1 MNEVGASVL
10 LVADDG
16 PDFGLGHLRRLE
28 YLQKTLEPEIRQR
41 SILISRETYPP
52 ACRSK
57 LRHKPFW
64 QEVCEEMTSIKPFL
78 CVFDLSYTCWEQ
90 TWAQVLLAMQPSAE
104 SIAIDVPLDWVSRF
118 DHVIHP
124 GIVKSEFLEGLANWH
139 GGPEWVLAK
148 RDPTWIQQFGVP
160 KVTVLTGSQAF
171 ESFQGWLT
179 PQLEKLTESKVKVN
193 WVVGKHREEKIPQL
207 NSGGS
212 AVTYVSDA
220 LLAARFAASTV
231 VLTRFGVTA
240 FESTAQ
246 GVPTI
251 ILPGWTE
258 SEEREVMAFER
269 CGVALVAK
277 SESEVGHLAHQ
288 LAHDMELQQAL
299 STTSRNFFELKQEHP
314 ASRLVSQIASEQI
327 NG

>member
-1 MNEVGASVL
+1 MSVL

-28 YLQKTLEPEIRQR
+28 FLQKTLEPTIRR
-41 SILISRETYPP
+41 SSILISREMYPP
-52 ACRSK
+52 ACRNRV
-57 LRHKPFW
+57 RHKPFW
-64 QEVCEEMTSIKPFL
+64 QEVCEEMASKEPLL
-78 CVFDLSYTCWEQ
+78 CVFDLSFKSWETKWAEVQ
-90 TWAQVLLAMQPSAE
+90 TAMPLSAK
-104 SIAIDVPLDWVSRF
+104 SIGVDVPLDWVSRF

-124 GIVKSEFLEGLANWH
+124 GIVKPELLEDLGNWH

-148 RDPTWIQQFGVP
+148 RNPPWIQQFGVP
-160 KVTVLTGSQAF
+160 KVTVVTGSQAL
-171 ESFQGWLT
+171 EGFQEWLT
-179 PQLEKLTESKVKVN
+179 PQLEKLTESQVEVN

-212 AVTYVSDA
+212 AVTYVSDT
-220 LLAARFAASTV
+220 LLAERFAASSV
-231 VLTRFGVTA
+231 VLSRFGVTA

-258 SEEREVMAFER
+258 SEEGEVMEFER
-269 CGVALVAK
+269 CGIAVVAK
-277 SESEVGHLAHQ
+277 SDSEVGHLARQ

-299 STTSRNFFELKQEHP
+299 SRTSRNFFELKQKHP
-314 ASRLVSQIASEQI
+314 ACLLISEIVSEEI